1 MTGSGDRDSDRDRD
15 RGERK
20 ERERERRRSGER
32 HSSWDDRDDRDD
44 RDDKPDKPDK
54 LDKLD
59 KPEKPERPALPV
71 AGYEPPA
78 WAGKASAGLHLDVM
92 KEGKLVQKLMIDEKK
107 FYLFGRNR
115 ESVNFVVDHGS
126 CSRVHAALVW
136 HKHLER
142 SFLVDLGS
150 THGTYIGNF
159 RIEGNKP
166 TQLPVD
172 SVFRFG
178 ESTRRYVMRERPQ
191 ALHRPIMDELE
202 KTGTEADGG
211 LMGIPENEI
220 ELDNLTEFNTAQNRR
235 VSVMGVPKEDT
246 FVKKRRKIHITF
258 NEEEDVIN
266 PEDVDPSIGRFRNMI
281 QSTVI
286 PKESRQQKQGFGLG
300 QAPTM
305 EHKHQRVHQREA
317 QEQSLYEEEE
327 EEAAVAPFSTT
338 LSSSL
343 GLSLPNPAPEIDM
356 ETQAN
361 PGTEGGGTKR
371 PHGEIV
377 DMDEPSIPRKK
388 KYAKEAWP
396 GRKPGPAQ
404 GLF

>member
-1 MTGSGDRDSDRDRD
+1 MTG
-15 RGERK
+15 GEVK
-20 ERERERRRSGER
+20 EGGKEG
-32 HSSWDDRDDRDD
+32 
-44 RDDKPDKPDK
+44 K
-54 LDKLD
+54 
-59 KPEKPERPALPV
+59 ERPALPV
-71 AGYEPPA
+71 GGYEPPS
-78 WAGKASAGLHLDVM
+78 WAGKAAPGLHLDVL
-92 KEGKLVQKLMIDEKK
+92 KDTKLIQKLMIDEKNY
-107 FYLFGRNR
+107 YLFGRNHQACD
-115 ESVNFVVDHGS
+115 FVVDHGS

-159 RIEGNKP
+159 RLEKNKP

-191 ALHRPIMDELE
+191 TRHKPVMDELE

-211 LMGIPENEI
+211 LLGLPETEN

-235 VSVMGVPKEDT
+235 ISMMGIPKEET
-246 FVKKRRKIHITF
+246 FIKKRRKIHITF

-266 PEDVDPSIGRFRNMI
+266 PWDVDPSIGRFTNLV

-286 PKESRQQKQGFGLG
+286 PKASKQQSQGFGLG

-305 EHKHQRVHQREA
+305 EHKHQKVMSSEA
-317 QEQSLYEEEE
+317 RQQNLYEEDE
-327 EEAAVAPFSTT
+327 EEAAPFSTT

-343 GLSLPNPAPEIDM
+343 GLNLPNPAPEIDM
-356 ETQAN
+356 EAKNN
-361 PGTEGGGTKR
+361 PGAEGGGVKR
-371 PHGEIV
+371 SIGEIV
-377 DMDEPSIPRKK
+377 DEDAPAIPKKK